1 MMETPRSRENPG
13 IEPTR
18 KICPKSKDNLTETF
32 RRIAEISGRK
42 SMDAVREKLEQA
54 IRSVL
59 VDRDSRPEG
68 PRFPQR
74 KG

>member
-1 MMETPRSRENPG
+1 MPRSRENPG
-13 IEPTR
+13 IEPTG

-32 RRIAEISGRK
+32 GRIAEISGRK

-68 PRFPQR
+68 PRSPQR